1 MDINVAFPSKWL
13 KAADLQGKRVT
24 VVIDRVDM
32 EDVGDKD
39 EDKPVV
45 YFQGK
50 TKGLVLNRTNASTIA
65 EICDNSSETDDWIGV
80 SISLYSE
87 KVDFKGRRVDAIRID
102 NGTKQ
107 KLSKKAPVDDE
118 EAPF

>member
-1 MDINVAFPSKWL
+1 MDINAAYPSKWL
-13 KAADLQGKRVT
+13 KAADLKGKRVT
-24 VVIDRVDM
+24 VVIDKVDM

-50 TKGLVLNRTNASTIA
+50 TKGLVLNKTNAFMIA
-65 EICDNSSETDDWIGV
+65 EICDCSTETDDWIGATV
-80 SISLYSE
+80 ILYSE

-107 KLSKKAPVDDE
+107 KSSKKAPVDDE